1 MNEIF
6 ETEIY
11 HLVEARHGKFL
22 ANPQDKYLGRSIIKY
37 GEFSEIEWRAL
48 DQLIKPGSI
57 VVEAGSNMGAFTVP
71 IAKKTGRNGMVY
83 AFEPQLMVFQ
93 QLCANLALNDIVNV
107 QAFNVGC
114 GAETDWIPIQRPN
127 PAVEENYGGIPL
139 KTLRGGG
146 LVKIRIEK
154 LDDVI
159 DPPRLNLLKADVE
172 GMETEVLR
180 GAAGLIRE
188 LRPVLYLEAHDPETS
203 PELIR
208 MLLDFDYD
216 LWWHLPRMYSAD
228 NYTGD
233 AENIFGNIT
242 SKNILGVAKELKLN
256 VQSARPVADEND
268 HPRHW
273 TA

>member
-6 ETEIY
+6 ETELY

-48 DQLIKPGSI
+48 DQLIRPGAI
-57 VVEAGSNMGAFTVP
+57 VVEAGANMGAFTVP
-71 IAKKTGRNGMVY
+71 IAKKTGREGMVY

-107 QAFNVGC
+107 QAFNAGC
-114 GAETDWIPIQRPN
+114 GAETDRIPIQRPN

-139 KTLRGGG
+139 KTLKGGG
-146 LVKIRIEK
+146 LVNIRIEK

-180 GAAGLIRE
+180 GAAGLIKE
-188 LRPVLYLEAHDPETS
+188 FRPVLYLEAHDPESS

-208 MLLDFDYD
+208 LLQDFEYD
-216 LWWHLPRMYSAD
+216 LWWHLPTMFSAD

-233 AENIFGNIT
+233 PENIFGNIT

-256 VQSARPVADEND
+256 VKAARPVADEND

-273 TA
+273 SG